1 MPKENL
7 PENLAKLKF
16 QLDKGNNLIDYF
28 LICGVK
34 PSICQDENLYKFEDK
49 DYVKNI
55 ELKPEILS
63 KCPTFQKS
71 ILEID
76 EGIINFCFP
85 QGFNMIISKKEPEP
99 QFNSFI
105 LDNALYSFNYPQ
117 KFISCLIFYESVI
130 KYKKLKDKI
139 DMCSSLNETSADSV
153 NNISTSYESKVP
165 LTSKRSPFYKSKF
178 YYIPKCICVISVY
191 PYINIH
197 QQILY
202 SLYQCVIFS
211 SSQIPIEKIIENLII
226 EVPVPPRGLLNIY
239 YLIKN

>member
-130 KYKKLKDKI
+130 KFTFIKR
-139 DMCSSLNETSADSV
+139 TSF
-153 NNISTSYESKVP
+153 TS
-165 LTSKRSPFYKSKF
+165 
-178 YYIPKCICVISVY
+178 
-191 PYINIH
+191 
-197 QQILY
+197 
-202 SLYQCVIFS
+202 
-211 SSQIPIEKIIENLII
+211 
-226 EVPVPPRGLLNIY
+226 
-239 YLIKN
+239 